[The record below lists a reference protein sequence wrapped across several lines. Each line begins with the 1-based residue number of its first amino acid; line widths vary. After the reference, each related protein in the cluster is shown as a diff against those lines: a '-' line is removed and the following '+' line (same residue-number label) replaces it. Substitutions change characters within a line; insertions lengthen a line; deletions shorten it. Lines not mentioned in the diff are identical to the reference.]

1 MNIIKR
7 LYKRA
12 AEEIRMVI
20 DDFAE
25 GYVKIDTDLMDL
37 VLVGVL
43 VTTFTVL
50 LFNFV
55 GAPMGDTAL

>member
-7 LYKRA
+7 LYNRA
-12 AEEIRMVI
+12 AEEIRMVM

-43 VTTFTVL
+43 VTTFAVL

-55 GAPMGDTAL
+55 GAPMGDIAL